1 MLFPEDPIMDGDGLN
16 RLCVVSAGSWLDRD
30 EDVIVNDQLLSAL
43 LRGNIEA
50 KIGRRDDLP
59 GTRLTDVGW

>member
-16 RLCVVSAGSWLDRD
+16 RLRVVSAGSWLDRD

-59 GTRLTDVGW
+59 GTRLRDVGW